1 MGIKRNDSGFAVLNF
16 VYFCRNIR
24 MEKLNEIIFYN
35 IDKSIRS
42 YRVFAQKNLRKNGFK
57 ITIDQWLV
65 IKCIMENPD
74 ISQQEMGE
82 IVFKDNAS
90 VTRMI
95 ELLVKARYL
104 VRKPYNKDRRRVKLV
119 VTDEA
124 IRIINAIHEVSVVN
138 RQKAL
143 ENVTEEE
150 MKLVNSVMNKIIGNC
165 RTE

>member
-1 MGIKRNDSGFAVLNF
+1 
-16 VYFCRNIR
+16 

-65 IKCIMENPD
+65 VRCILENPD

-90 VTRMI
+90 ITRMI
-95 ELLVKARYL
+95 ELLVKAKYL
-104 VRKPYNKDRRRVKLV
+104 VRKPYAKDRRRVKLV
-119 VTDEA
+119 VTDEGV
-124 IRIINAIHEVSVVN
+124 RIINAIQDKAMNNRRKALKGVSDEEMEVVN
-138 RQKAL
+138 R
-143 ENVTEEE
+143 
-150 MKLVNSVMNKIIGNC
+150 VMGRIIDNC
-165 RTE
+165 REVEA